1 MSKVKFNARMDYE
14 YLDNFKVLQKAFKT
28 HGIDK
33 VGEKRSYWLISIDDV
48 LSLYQWRSWS
58 SERACSTPQIDG
70 TDTLWPGARCR
81 ITSSSCSG

>member
-33 VGEKRSYWLISIDDV
+33 VGREGISIVDR
-48 LSLYQWRSWS
+48 Y
-58 SERACSTPQIDG
+58 
-70 TDTLWPGARCR
+70 
-81 ITSSSCSG
+81 